1 MSPIKDLKLICEAL
15 NKEGAFSEGDVVEG
29 AVTFT
34 LTKQTKVKSLLVKV
48 KGDAR
53 VRWTEGSGDDE
64 STYSDHRRYFKVKQY
79 VVAENA
85 KGRPKKCV
93 GALICLLLLTLG
105 KNCVILKLV
114 FKDLNIVCLSGF
126 DMPMQLKRLHYG
138 PFFFYISLTSTH
150 VVDLRM

>member
-53 VRWTEGSGDDE
+53 VRWTERRGDDE

-93 GALICLLLLTLG
+93 GALICLL
-105 KNCVILKLV
+105 ILKLV

-138 PFFFYISLTSTH
+138 PFFIFL
-150 VVDLRM
+150 